1 MKPRAVFL
9 DRDGTVSYEVGYM
22 NHVSRMRVIPE
33 SAEAIRWINRS
44 GFRAVVVT
52 NQSGVAR
59 GYFEEPLI
67 HQVHDSLLRQLGEA
81 GARLEGIYYC
91 PHHPR
96 EGQEPWRRECDCRK
110 PATGL
115 LERAC
120 RELDVQLE
128 GSYMVGDTMVDMRT
142 ARNAGLTGV
151 LVLTGYGRGELEHR
165 SHLWP
170 FRPDHVAEDLRG
182 AVRWIFERE
191 GLPPP

>member
-1 MKPRAVFL
+1 MKRRAIFL

-22 NHVSRMRVIPE
+22 NHVERMRVMPE
-33 SAEAIRWINRS
+33 SAEALGWINRS
-44 GFRAVVVT
+44 GFCAVLVT

-67 HQVHDSLLRQLGEA
+67 GRVHESLRRQLTEA
-81 GARLEGIYYC
+81 GASLDGIYYC

-96 EGQEPWRRECDCRK
+96 EGEAPWRRECDCRK
-110 PATGL
+110 PATGM

-120 RELDVQLE
+120 RELGLTLP

-142 ARNAGLTGV
+142 ARNAGITGV
-151 LVLTGYGRGELEHR
+151 MVQTGYGRGEVEHR

-170 FRPDHVAEDLRG
+170 FKPDHVAEDLRD

-191 GLPPP
+191 GMPRP